1 MNPSSLL
8 QEHGNKSDPFT
19 LYAGISPN
27 FHSGRSGL
35 SILSLKNSLEE
46 VDLEH
51 NTYQG
56 KTKLLYCHILYKSDL
71 NSKVSVMIM
80 LCYL

>member
-35 SILSLKNSLEE
+35 SILSLKTHLKR
-46 VDLEH
+46 L
-51 NTYQG
+51 T
-56 KTKLLYCHILYKSDL
+56 
-71 NSKVSVMIM
+71 
-80 LCYL
+80 